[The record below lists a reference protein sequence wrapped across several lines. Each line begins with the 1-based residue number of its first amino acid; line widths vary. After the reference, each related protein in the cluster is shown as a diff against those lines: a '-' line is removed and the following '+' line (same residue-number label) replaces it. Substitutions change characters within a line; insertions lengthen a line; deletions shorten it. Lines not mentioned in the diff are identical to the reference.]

1 MRLVIAVRFI
11 AILLLLL
18 LLPFAGAYT
27 LSLKVTVS
35 QGTLAPGTN
44 ITLVKEGVEFASA
57 KADSTGGANF
67 TLPSGSYFI
76 YLDRG
81 GYSRH
86 VNLIDV
92 SKDTNLTL
100 VMRSLISYANVYG
113 TISGP
118 IDFSNT
124 SVSAVAGG
132 KVAKRTSADRN
143 GYYLLQYLP
152 EGTYEIRFESPGF
165 STKAMQVFIPQSQ
178 FLEENVG
185 LAPESGSAASPQQ
198 LSLLVPST
206 VKLHSLIEV
215 WLLDGDSPIAGK
227 AITVE
232 TPGGEIKIQTGEDG
246 KARVNAATPGKYTF
260 IYGDAKASTTIS
272 GSIGASQGNA
282 TPGPSQSSGASLPQA
297 GASPNESSSQPQ
309 SQSAPILALAGLGVA
324 ALALL
329 IAILWAAAKLA
340 RGSKPHGRE
349 ETDMEQGSSGADA
362 QGAKPASPPA
372 GKKAPAAK
380 THSRGK
386 KR

>member
-1 MRLVIAVRFI
+1 
-11 AILLLLL
+11 
-18 LLPFAGAYT
+18 
-27 LSLKVTVS
+27 
-35 QGTLAPGTN
+35 
-44 ITLVKEGVEFASA
+44 
-57 KADSTGGANF
+57 
-67 TLPSGSYFI
+67 
-76 YLDRG
+76 
-81 GYSRH
+81 
-86 VNLIDV
+86 
-92 SKDTNLTL
+92 
-100 VMRSLISYANVYG
+100 
-113 TISGP
+113 
-118 IDFSNT
+118 
-124 SVSAVAGG
+124 
-132 KVAKRTSADRN
+132 
-143 GYYLLQYLP
+143 
-152 EGTYEIRFESPGF
+152 
-165 STKAMQVFIPQSQ
+165 MQVFIPQSQ